1 MAAVPT
7 AVVAD
12 GNLKVLWVP
21 AIADPTA
28 PTVAELTAAG
38 VIDLSCYLT
47 KDGFQTGGDEQT
59 ITDERLCST
68 QTFEAPGTYSDTL
81 DLIYTYDPQSSVTT
95 EPHNAL
101 KRLTKGHI
109 VARWGTAYD
118 EPITASD
125 LVDVIPGQA
134 GVQRKQAPES
144 NSTLKMAQ
152 KIHVTNR
159 VERDVAVVA
168 GP

>member
-1 MAAVPT
+1 MAVPD

-28 PTVAELTAAG
+28 PTVTELTASG
-38 VIDLSCYLT
+38 VIDLSCWLT
-47 KDGFQTGGDEQT
+47 KDGFATGGDEQT

-81 DLIYTYDPQSSVTT
+81 DLIYVYDPQSSVTT
-95 EPHNAL
+95 DPSNAL
-101 KRLTKGHI
+101 KRLTKGFV

-125 LVDVIPGQA
+125 IVDVIPGQA
-134 GVQRKQAPES
+134 GVQRKQAPEA
-144 NSTLKMAQ
+144 NATLKMAQ

-168 GP
+168 P